1 MLFSLGART
10 KAKIRQD
17 KKDGWGVWC
26 AKCCKNIGLAESHAI
41 PRIPIAKG
49 GTLKAENCVIL
60 CEECYHKTGEN
71 HPEEIPYSEL
81 PCFKV

>member
-1 MLFSLGART
+1 MNFSIGART
-10 KAKIRQD
+10 NAEVRQD
-17 KKDGWGVWC
+17 KNDGFGVWC
-26 AKCCKNIGLAESHAI
+26 AKCCKNIRLAEYAI

-60 CEECYHKTGEN
+60 CEECYLRIGEH

-81 PCFKV
+81 PCFRV